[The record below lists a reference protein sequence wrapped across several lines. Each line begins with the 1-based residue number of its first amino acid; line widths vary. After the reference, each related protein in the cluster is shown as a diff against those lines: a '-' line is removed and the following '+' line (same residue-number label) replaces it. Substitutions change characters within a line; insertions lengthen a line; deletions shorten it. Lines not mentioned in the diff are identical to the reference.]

1 MFVLNLYTQLEH
13 SASLMDNS
21 GRLMFL
27 IIEFSHIF
35 FFVLWIGYRLVNFSH
50 KIVTCI
56 QIKGFNIILTPSLKL
71 TQLLIFNI

>member
-1 MFVLNLYTQLEH
+1 MFIMKNPWLHHELSTHQMFVLNLYTQLEH

-35 FFVLWIGYRLVNFSH
+35 FFVL
-50 KIVTCI
+50 
-56 QIKGFNIILTPSLKL
+56 
-71 TQLLIFNI
+71 